1 MYQLLPLDA
10 PTAPARFDRFRSA
23 VSETFCPM
31 AIEPRSAPGA
41 PFEAGIGIAR
51 LDRVALTVIGSSPVD
66 VYRRRSDI
74 ARVSEAWYLVK
85 FQIEGEALFCQ
96 REREA
101 HLRPGDFVICSTSEP
116 YSLHLPGPYREAVLA
131 IPQQRLRERVG
142 VPEEWLGRRMVGAEP
157 VNGLLS
163 QFVLS
168 LTERLDRLDPAI
180 TQRLEANVL
189 DLLVTALQFGPERR
203 SEGED
208 LATEHLR
215 RVRSYIHLHL
225 ADSGLCPD
233 RIAQAEGISTRY
245 LHMLFRR
252 EGESVSRYVQLQ
264 RLEACRR
271 SLERAEFD
279 TMSITD
285 IAFAWGFNDSSHFN
299 RLFKAQFGSTPRA
312 WRLAARGPG
321 GDTASPA

>member
-1 MYQLLPLDA
+1 MYQLLALDA
-10 PTAPARFDRFRSA
+10 PTPPARFDRFCEA
-23 VSETFCPM
+23 VNETFCPM
-31 AIEPRSAPGA
+31 RVEPRNGA
-41 PFEAGIGIAR
+41 VAAFDAGIGIAR

-66 VYRRRSDI
+66 VHRRRSDI

-85 FQIEGEALFCQ
+85 FQVEGEALFRQ

-101 HLRPGDFVICSTSEP
+101 HLRPGDFVICSTAEP

-131 IPQQRLRERVG
+131 IPQERLHERVG
-142 VPEEWLGRRMVGAEP
+142 STDQWLGCRMDASEP

-168 LTERLDRLDPAI
+168 LSARLDRLDPAV

-203 SEGED
+203 PESED

-225 ADSGLCPD
+225 ADAGLCPD
-233 RIAQAEGISTRY
+233 RIASAEGISTRY

-279 TMSITD
+279 AMSITD

-299 RLFKAQFGSTPRA
+299 RLFKAQYGSTPRA
-312 WRLAARGPG
+312 WRLSARVARP
-321 GDTASPA
+321 S